1 MRLFPVAIDNPDHP
15 VNAVQNSGIPGR
27 HMKRFSFES
36 RLALLALAGGLPAI
50 LVAAILVFDSGMAF
64 GLRMMIIGALLVAW
78 LGFALRVHGQIT
90 YHLNTL
96 SNLLEALREE
106 DYSLR
111 SRRAREAGAM
121 GDVFREVNVLS
132 TTLREQRVQA
142 REATALLRK
151 VLAEIDIAVFAFDG
165 EQRLMLVNRA
175 GERLM
180 NGDAPAGATAAALAL
195 DELLITEGRQILARR
210 FPAGSGRWDVW
221 SGTFRQSGLPHY
233 LLVIS
238 DLSRALRE
246 EERKAWQRLV
256 RVMGHEL
263 NNSLTPIKSMATTM
277 RTRLA
282 QGIAV
287 DSLRED
293 LGNSL
298 DVIASRSEALGR
310 FMAGYTMLARL
321 PAPRRRNVRLR
332 ALVERAVVI
341 DQRLDVQVEGDDIG
355 IQVDPDQLEQL
366 LINIVKNAIDA
377 AGEEGSVLV
386 RWRVAAETLRLE
398 VLDNGPGLSGSDNLF
413 VPFFTTKPGGTGIGL
428 VLCRQIAEAHDG
440 SLTLDNRD
448 DARGCVARLELPL

>member
-1 MRLFPVAIDNPDHP
+1 
-15 VNAVQNSGIPGR
+15 
-27 HMKRFSFES
+27 MKRMSFET
-36 RLALLALAGGLPAI
+36 RLVVLALAGGLPALI
-50 LVAAILVFDSGMAF
+50 LAAWLLADSDIPF
-64 GLRMMIIGALLVAW
+64 GLRSIVAGGLLLAW
-78 LGFALRVHGQIT
+78 LGFAMRLRAEVS

-111 SRRAREAGAM
+111 SRRGRESGAL
-121 GDVFREVNVLS
+121 GDVFREVNLLS

-151 VLAEIDIAVFAFDG
+151 VLAEIDIAVYAFDG
-165 EQRLMLVNRA
+165 DQRLMLVNRA

-180 NGDAPAGATAAALAL
+180 NGAAGPGTSAAALGL
-195 DELLITEGRQILARR
+195 DDLLIVEGRQTVARR

-221 SGTFRQSGLPHY
+221 SGSFRQSGLPHY

-263 NNSLTPIKSMATTM
+263 NNSLTPIKSMATTL

-282 QGIAV
+282 QGVPV
-287 DSLRED
+287 DSLRAD
-293 LGNSL
+293 LGSSL

-332 ALVERAVVI
+332 ALLERAVAI
-341 DQRLDVQVEGDDIG
+341 DQRLDVALEGEDIA
-355 IQVDPDQLEQL
+355 IHVDPDQLEQL
-366 LINIVKNAIDA
+366 VINIVKNAIDA
-377 AGEEGSVLV
+377 AADDGEVRV
-386 RWRVAAETLRLE
+386 RWAATAESLSLE
-398 VLDNGPGLSGSDNLF
+398 VIDNGPGLASTDNLF

-440 SLTLDNRD
+440 TLTLENRTD
-448 DARGCVARLELPL
+448 THGCVARLELPLRPV

>member
-1 MRLFPVAIDNPDHP
+1 
-15 VNAVQNSGIPGR
+15 
-27 HMKRFSFES
+27 MKRMSFES
-36 RLALLALAGGLPAI
+36 RLTMLALAGGLPAMVV
-50 LVAAILVFDSGMAF
+50 LGYLLMASELPNGLRVLVFGVLFA
-64 GLRMMIIGALLVAW
+64 IW
-78 LGFALRVHGQIT
+78 LGFAVRLRGEVT

-111 SRRAREAGAM
+111 SRRARERGAL

-132 TTLREQRVQA
+132 RSLREQRVQA

-165 EQRLMLVNRA
+165 NKQLMLVNRA

-180 NGDAPAGATAAALAL
+180 NGDARLGADAASLEL
-195 DELLITEGRQILARR
+195 DDLLVAEGRQILARR
-210 FPAGSGRWDVW
+210 FPAGTGRWDTW
-221 SGTFRQSGLPHY
+221 SGTFRQSGMPHY

-282 QGIAV
+282 QGVAV
-287 DSLRED
+287 DTLRDD
-293 LGNSL
+293 LGSSL

-321 PAPRRRNVRLR
+321 PAPQRRNVRLR
-332 ALVERAVVI
+332 ALVERAAAI
-341 DQRLDVQVEGDDIG
+341 DTRLEVQLEGEEIG
-355 IQVDPDQLEQL
+355 IGVDPDQLEQL
-366 LINIVKNAIDA
+366 LINLVKNAIDA
-377 AGEEGSVLV
+377 AGETGEVKV
-386 RWRVAAETLRLE
+386 RWRTTSETLCLE
-398 VLDNGPGLSGSDNLF
+398 ILDNGPGLSGTDNLF

-440 SLTLDNRD
+440 ALALENRD
-448 DARGCVARLELPL
+448 DARGCVARLELPLRSV

>member
-1 MRLFPVAIDNPDHP
+1 
-15 VNAVQNSGIPGR
+15 
-27 HMKRFSFES
+27 MKRMTFES
-36 RLALLALAGGLPAI
+36 RLVVLALAGGLPALI
-50 LVAAILVFDSGMAF
+50 VAGFLLLDSGMAF
-64 GLRMMIIGALLVAW
+64 GVRALIFGALLLAW
-78 LGFALRVHGQIT
+78 LGFAMRLRGEVT

-111 SRRAREAGAM
+111 SRRARESGAL

-142 REATALLRK
+142 REASALLRK

-165 EQRLMLVNRA
+165 AQRLMLVNRA

-180 NGDAPAGATAAALAL
+180 NGDARLGVDAASLEL
-195 DELLITEGRQILARR
+195 DELLIAEGRQILTRR

-233 LLVIS
+233 LLVVS

-263 NNSLTPIKSMATTM
+263 NNSLTPIKSMATTL

-282 QGIAV
+282 QGVAV
-287 DSLRED
+287 ESLRED
-293 LGNSL
+293 LVSSL

-321 PAPRRRNVRLR
+321 PAPRHRNVRLR
-332 ALVERAVVI
+332 ALVERAVAI
-341 DQRLDVQVEGDDIG
+341 DTRLTVRLEGEDTG
-355 IQVDPDQLEQL
+355 IRVDPDQLEQL
-366 LINIVKNAIDA
+366 LINLVKNAIDA
-377 AGEEGSVLV
+377 AGEGGEVDV
-386 RWRVAAETLRLE
+386 RWSTAAESLCLE
-398 VLDNGPGLSGSDNLF
+398 VIDNGPGLAGTDNLF

-440 SLTLDNRD
+440 SLTLENREE
-448 DARGCVARLELPL
+448 ATGCVARLELPV